1 MAERCGERDV
11 MITIKG
17 FIRQKNKPIGK
28 QYYLVLDN
36 FKHDENNVCIYEEDL
51 LAMLDRLMRAMDE
64 PIMEDVDY
72 SAVHEISRQLDKKCK
87 EKSDKKLLAVLK
99 EKGSNFATGIKNSVK
114 GGKSTPNQVEME
126 EEVDEPTEKE
136 LLQKLAR
143 MEEERIQKEKEKEEK
158 RCKARDDWFQAEQEL
173 VKEKAKYSKE
183 KHIEQIFN
191 EKVQP
196 LVHPFLKLMESLIY
210 FAGCLN
216 SEDFS
221 TRKRILLNRQRMICG
236 SIQANGW
243 DGILVAEAFQGV
255 DEMLAAIAQE
265 ARIPD
270 LPQISDQL
278 TTEEYQQKKAKTEE
292 LKQKYLLENKK
303 LSLNDIQQRK
313 ILEYICFFREL
324 YPVIEKI
331 CAISESEIEEQ
342 WAISTGQEIGRLVDQ
357 YQARNSTMDFMLL
370 YPDNAHIQSESV
382 RIDFIAAEADCPG
395 LYYKDSG
402 GELICVIPGRIK

>member
-1 MAERCGERDV
+1 
-11 MITIKG
+11 MITVKK
-17 FIRQKNKPIGK
+17 FIRQKNQPIGK

-99 EKGSNFATGIKNSVK
+99 EKGGNFATGIKNCVK

-126 EEVDEPTEKE
+126 EEVDEPTEEE
-136 LLQKLAR
+136 LLQNLAR
-143 MEEERIQKEKEKEEK
+143 MDEERIQKEKEKEDK
-158 RCKARDDWFQAEQEL
+158 RCKVRDDWFQAEQEL
-173 VKEKAKYSKE
+173 AKEKAKYSKE

-292 LKQKYLLENKK
+292 LYKRYLVENEKLRLNAIRQKQ
-303 LSLNDIQQRK
+303 
-313 ILEYICFFREL
+313 ILEYICLFKEL
-324 YPVIEKI
+324 LPVIEKI
-331 CAISESEIEEQ
+331 SDDTLTEIEENL
-342 WAISTGQEIGRLVDQ
+342 AVSTGSEIVRCVENYEAKSL
-357 YQARNSTMDFMLL
+357 NIKFIFI
-370 YPDNAHIQSESV
+370 YPNDEICMQSESIRV
-382 RIDFIAAEADCPG
+382 DFIAAESDSPG
-395 LYYKDSG
+395 LYYRDNRSG
-402 GELICVIPGRIK
+402 TFICVIPGRIK